1 MTMKQT
7 ADMDYIPHLPLQIR
21 LITGLGIVTLLLSIV
36 LFLSYHYAVRQVIVE
51 GNKHYSAQEI
61 QAMVLKGYFGDN
73 SLYLSLKYKNKEIKG
88 IPFID
93 TMDVIIVS
101 NDTIKI
107 SVYEK
112 ALAGYV
118 EYLGRYM
125 YFDNDGMVVE
135 AAKVPTQGIPQ
146 VTGLTFDH
154 IVLYEKLPIENDQI
168 FQNILTITKLLNKYD
183 VICDKIQFD
192 ASYNVTLGYDKV
204 KVNIGKLENL
214 DEKLMQLPYI
224 LPSLKGE
231 SGTLDLQNYT
241 QESRSISFERD

>member
-1 MTMKQT
+1 MNHETDSGYGIYTTSAIKDTSDHRAWYCNIT
-7 ADMDYIPHLPLQIR
+7 AFYRPFP
-21 LITGLGIVTLLLSIV
+21 VLS
-36 LFLSYHYAVRQVIVE
+36 LCSASGDCGGY
-51 GNKHYSAQEI
+51 KHYSAQEI
-61 QAMVLKGYFGDN
+61 QAMVLKGHFGDN

-101 NDTIKI
+101 NDTIKV

-168 FQNILTITKLLNKYD
+168 FQNILT
-183 VICDKIQFD
+183 
-192 ASYNVTLGYDKV
+192 
-204 KVNIGKLENL
+204 
-214 DEKLMQLPYI
+214 
-224 LPSLKGE
+224 
-231 SGTLDLQNYT
+231 NY
-241 QESRSISFERD
+241 QAPE